1 MKVIA
6 HLKTPKKTKSS
17 IILTISDSRNINI
30 KHSTGIIIDTDDW
43 NQNTESVEYDKKK
56 TNRLKTKTNAN
67 TINQFIQARKKLV
80 TEIYLDYK
88 SKNIIPTGKQIAK
101 DVRSKLGKTIDTEN
115 LNFWQFWEA
124 FLHKKKHSYSK
135 GAIQKYE
142 ALKTHLLDFE
152 KADKLPLNLQ
162 NITKNTLQ
170 RLEAFFYQK
179 KNFNTQTT
187 GKYIQFLKSF
197 LNWCVE
203 NKHTTNQD
211 FKFFKVSQQ
220 PDTLKVALSEK
231 ELDLIRKAD
240 LQGKNYLENVR
251 KLFLLSCLTGL
262 RFSDYVRVKSEHLK
276 YDEANEPILSIR
288 MEKTNDFVEIPL
300 QPESETIVKELIEG
314 KVRAITNQKMNKYV
328 KELCKLAGLT
338 EPFEVH
344 TFKGS
349 LKVSSVKPKYELISS
364 HTGRRTFAT
373 NLLNNGVPAE
383 IVMQFT
389 GHRDYKSFSKYINI
403 PKKTQINIVRKAM
416 RNAVM
421 SVA

>member
-1 MKVIA
+1 MKVYA
-6 HLKTPKKTKSS
+6 HLKNKKAKTSP
-17 IILTISDSRNINI
+17 IILTISDDCKVNI
-30 KHSTGIIIDTDDW
+30 KHHIGIVIKSNHW
-43 NQNTESVEYDKKK
+43 SAEGKWVLGGNTHSATYNK
-56 TNRLKTKTNAN
+56 
-67 TINQFIQARKKLV
+67 FIKERIKLV
-80 TEIYLDYK
+80 TEIYLDFKAK
-88 SKNIIPTGKQIAK
+88 SIIPTGKQIA
-101 DVRSKLGKTIDTEN
+101 DLVRSKSGKTIDIEN
-115 LNFWQFWEA
+115 LTFWQFWEA
-124 FLHKKKHSYSK
+124 FLHQKKHSYSK

-152 KADKLPLNLQ
+152 KVDKLPLNLES
-162 NITKNTLQ
+162 ITKSTLQ
-170 RLEAFFYQK
+170 RLENFFYEAK
-179 KNFNTQTT
+179 EFNTQTT
-187 GKYIQFLKSF
+187 GKYLQFFKSF

-211 FKFFKVSQQ
+211 FKFFKVTQQ
-220 PDTLKVALSEK
+220 PDTLKVALSES

-262 RFSDYVRVKSEHLK
+262 RFSDYIRVKSEHLK
-276 YDEANEPILSIR
+276 YDEAHEPILLIR

-314 KVRAITNQKMNKYV
+314 TVRAITNQKMNEYV
-328 KELCKLAGLT
+328 KELCRIAGLT
-338 EPFEVH
+338 EPFEIH
-344 TFKGS
+344 TFKGK
-349 LKVSSVKPKYELISS
+349 LKSSTTKPKYELVSS

-373 NLLNNGVPAE
+373 NLLNKGISAE

-403 PKKTQINIVRKAM
+403 PKKTQIDIVRKAM